1 MCVPLRR
8 TQLVLHGE
16 LPDPPARRRKD
27 GVRHRGHDRRR
38 AGLADAARRLGAL
51 DQMNFDRGRLAQAQH
66 PIVVEVVLLDATVL
80 DRDLAPQDARDP
92 EDDAALHLR
101 LHDVRVHDGAA
112 VHDPPHPA
120 RSAASSSTALARGE
134 PSSSA
139 RRYSNAS
146 RLAAAASSSMKLST
160 TKMLRVGPTPRQN
173 AVGTPGGSWRTYS
186 TRMLGSAYGGSAAPS
201 TASVS
206 RPFIVAI
213 TLPRP
218 SARITRRFFGKSSLT
233 PAQ

>member
-1 MCVPLRR
+1 IQIMCVPLRR

-51 DQMNFDRGRLAQAQH
+51 DQMNLDCGRIAHAQH
-66 PIVVEVVLLDATVL
+66 PVVGEVVLLDPAVL
-80 DRDLAPQDARDP
+80 DRDLAPQGARDP
-92 EDDAALHLR
+92 EDDAALHLGP
-101 LHDVRVHDGAA
+101 HDVRVHHGAA
-112 VHDPPHPA
+112 VHGPHHPPP
-120 RSAASSSTALARGE
+120 G
-134 PSSSA
+134 
-139 RRYSNAS
+139 
-146 RLAAAASSSMKLST
+146 K
-160 TKMLRVGPTPRQN
+160 N
-173 AVGTPGGSWRTYS
+173 AVGAPGGSWRTYS

-206 RPFIVAI
+206 RPFSVAI

-218 SARITRRFFGKSSLT
+218 SARITRRFFGKSSLDT
-233 PAQ
+233 RAMMDDPVTRWVQAIG